1 MTTYQKD
8 MPLRW
13 ADFDA
18 NFHLR
23 HSVYYDLGASLRV
36 QFLQDCGL
44 SMAVMQEHHLG
55 FVLLREEA
63 VFRRELRMGDAVTIN
78 LRISKLRRD
87 YSRFSFRHE
96 ILKQDGTLAATLNI
110 DGAWIDTK
118 IRKLAVPPAF
128 IADMIKFTAFTED
141 FEWE

>member
-1 MTTYQKD
+1 

-87 YSRFSFRHE
+87 YSRFSFRHG

>member
-1 MTTYQKD
+1 